1 MRVRPSIPVRWLS
14 SIVPTVLLG
23 LILSSTPA
31 TVTADVLCTQ
41 FGFDTFQVGST
52 VQFEWNDNQAV
63 PISSFNLDLFC
74 FENGK
79 LLKTL
84 ATLNTAT
91 SVSPQN
97 WTVDN
102 SILSFHNDCPLNQY
116 QGVFDWTTTDP
127 TTGAATGTGSSKCK
141 AMLLNGPGVI
151 PAPGTI
157 DPSQQPQDEDPT
169 SGTVVVSDRTKTI
182 VIGVG
187 CAVGALVLAGFVGF
201 YYIRIK
207 NKRAEQDL
215 ANKKLREP
223 LQATDHDNHHAPSPG
238 SGSIADGSAIVEM
251 TPVSMGPPGTL
262 VMEQERPISILTSSF
277 SPPEDTYEKQQ
288 RVQREQEQQQQV
300 YEQQLQQQHHQQQL
314 QHQQQ
319 MQMQQQQ
326 QTYGGYN
333 GY

>member
-1 MRVRPSIPVRWLS
+1 MRTRPSIPASRLS
-14 SIVPTVLLG
+14 SILPAVFLG
-23 LILSSTPA
+23 LILSFTPA
-31 TVTADVLCTQ
+31 PVKADVLCTQ

-52 VQFEWNDNQAV
+52 VEFEWSDNQAV
-63 PISSFNLDLFC
+63 PIGSFNLDLFC

-84 ATLNTAT
+84 ATLNAST
-91 SVSPQN
+91 SVSPQS

-127 TTGAATGTGSSKCK
+127 TTGATGTGSSKCK

-151 PAPGTI
+151 PAPGAI
-157 DPSQQPQDEDPT
+157 DPSQQPQDEDPS
-169 SGTVVVSDRTKTI
+169 SGPVVISDRTKTI

-187 CAVGALVLAGFVGF
+187 CAVGALVLAGFIGF

-223 LQATDHDNHHAPSPG
+223 LQATNHDNHHAPGPPG
-238 SGSIADGSAIVEM
+238 SGGIASDGSTIVEM
-251 TPVSMGPPGTL
+251 TPVAGMGPPGTL

-288 RVQREQEQQQQV
+288 RVRQEQEQQV
-300 YEQQLQQQHHQQQL
+300 YEQQLRQQHLQQQL